1 LIVTQKRWSGAAI
14 CAGSA
19 THLRLRHGGVLGVD
33 GHDAASG
40 EPRGRGASRPE
51 RGAQRV
57 ASPAERRPGDRR
69 ANPRVVVAR
78 RGKVPATGGGRDAL
92 RGRRHADVR
101 VDEAKRGSTERG
113 VQKAGA
119 DETTY
124 VAARAGRCVRA
135 FHGDDRER
143 DSRERALSALFPK
156 SSHDILR
163 RANNSSIQGLKSVG
177 GTPCSVSRTFRD
189 FLFDGWDFGL
199 PRALARQRKKALL
212 FVALF
217 GGWMDPCSL
226 YRSRCPRRRSPPARA
241 PALPP

>member
-1 LIVTQKRWSGAAI
+1 MCGARAVAPSRALAIGDVIDCYTKKMAWSAI

-40 EPRGRGASRPE
+40 EPRGRVGSRPE

-78 RGKVPATGGGRDAL
+78 RGKVPATGGGREAH

-124 VAARAGRCVRA
+124 VAARAGRCARA

-143 DSRERALSALFPK
+143 DSRRKQRFLAFPEK
-156 SSHDILR
+156 LTDIMR

-177 GTPCSVSRTFRD
+177 
-189 FLFDGWDFGL
+189 WN
-199 PRALARQRKKALL
+199 ALL
-212 FVALF
+212 CQQELF
-217 GGWMDPCSL
+217 
-226 YRSRCPRRRSPPARA
+226 AIFII
-241 PALPP
+241 

>member
-1 LIVTQKRWSGAAI
+1 MIVTQKRWSGAAI

-78 RGKVPATGGGRDAL
+78 RGKVPATGGGREAH

-189 FLFDGWDFGL
+189 FLLTAGTLDCREHSRGSERRRCFSLRFLEDGWI
-199 PRALARQRKKALL
+199 RARSTDLGARAD
-212 FVALF
+212 A
-217 GGWMDPCSL
+217 
-226 YRSRCPRRRSPPARA
+226 PRRRGHLDR
-241 PALPP
+241 

>member
-1 LIVTQKRWSGAAI
+1 MAWSAI

-40 EPRGRGASRPE
+40 EPRGRVGSRPE

-78 RGKVPATGGGRDAL
+78 RGKVPATGGGREAH

-124 VAARAGRCVRA
+124 VAARAGRCAARSTA
-135 FHGDDRER
+135 TIANGILESER
-143 DSRERALSALFPK
+143 FALFPK
-156 SSHDILR
+156 SSQILCAER
-163 RANNSSIQGLKSVG
+163 ITR
-177 GTPCSVSRTFRD
+177 
-189 FLFDGWDFGL
+189 
-199 PRALARQRKKALL
+199 
-212 FVALF
+212 
-217 GGWMDPCSL
+217 
-226 YRSRCPRRRSPPARA
+226 RSRV
-241 PALPP
+241 